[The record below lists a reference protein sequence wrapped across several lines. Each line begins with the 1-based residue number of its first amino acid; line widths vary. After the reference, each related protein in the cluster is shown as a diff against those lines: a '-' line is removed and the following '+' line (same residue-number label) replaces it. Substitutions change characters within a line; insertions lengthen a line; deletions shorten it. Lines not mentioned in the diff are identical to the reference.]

1 MKGYRC
7 VGPCLPAIS
16 AVAIENTSRLWSLN
30 TSWSSGKVPLAGE
43 DVVIEPGQ
51 NFIYD
56 LEDSPVYNYVQI
68 NGRVTFMQD
77 APKLRLNAKYI
88 FVRTGELIVGNES
101 DPFQGDAQ
109 ITLYGEKNN
118 QHIVYDNAIEAG
130 NKILANTGLLSVYG
144 KRRISRSRLLKSAQ
158 RGDTSITVSPGLS
171 WNETDKIGLTSTT
184 MNWNEL
190 DYAVIKSYDNVTGV
204 VTLDRPLSDFHF
216 GKSESTGA

>member
-16 AVAIENTSRLWSLN
+16 AVAIENTTRLWSLN
-30 TSWSSGKVPLAGE
+30 TSWSSGNVPLAGE

-56 LEDSPVYNYVQI
+56 LEDSPIYNYVQI
-68 NGRVTFMQD
+68 NGRVTFKQD

-88 FVRTGELIVGNES
+88 FVRTGELLVGNAT

-130 NKILANTGLLSVYG
+130 NKILANTGLLSIYG
-144 KRRISRSRLLKSAQ
+144 KRRISRTRLLKSA
-158 RGDTSITVSPGLS
+158 
-171 WNETDKIGLTSTT
+171 
-184 MNWNEL
+184 
-190 DYAVIKSYDNVTGV
+190 
-204 VTLDRPLSDFHF
+204 
-216 GKSESTGA
+216 